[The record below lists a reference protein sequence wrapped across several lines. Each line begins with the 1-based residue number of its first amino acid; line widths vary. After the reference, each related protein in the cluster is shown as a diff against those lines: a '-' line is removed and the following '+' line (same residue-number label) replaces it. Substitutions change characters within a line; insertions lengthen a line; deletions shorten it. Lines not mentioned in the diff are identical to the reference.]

1 MSTTPPNILFIL
13 NILMSTTLPNILSY
27 IKYINEYNTTQYIV
41 LY

>member
-1 MSTTPPNILFIL
+1 MFYVKYINEYNTTQYIV
-13 NILMSTTLPNILSY
+13 Y